1 MLHVLGNAGR
11 NISFRVE
18 ILPRPGET
26 PMRGSH
32 MAAWRQR
39 PGSAIAGPRAEMD
52 VRLIAA
58 VGHDSAA
65 SVIRVGLPAERIATD
80 TLVDLLGKRTIHRLR
95 QLMKPMSMAKAWCA
109 TNWRQRQIRSFF
121 FIDIFREHSRQFSS
135 SGSSIPA
142 CVWITLAAFRIQ
154 PQRCLLANVLFV
166 DWSTGRPVHRLC
178 RRAGHLTQ
186 MFLRPS

>member
-1 MLHVLGNAGR
+1 
-11 NISFRVE
+11 
-18 ILPRPGET
+18 
-26 PMRGSH
+26 MRGSH

-65 SVIRVGLPAERIATD
+65 SVIRDGLPAERIATD

-121 FIDIFREHSRQFSS
+121 FIDIFREHSRQALRQGPSFRPA
-135 SGSSIPA
+135 SG
-142 CVWITLAAFRIQ
+142 L
-154 PQRCLLANVLFV
+154 
-166 DWSTGRPVHRLC
+166 H
-178 RRAGHLTQ
+178 
-186 MFLRPS
+186 

>member
-1 MLHVLGNAGR
+1 MQAG
-11 NISFRVE
+11 ISAFAWRSC
-18 ILPRPGET
+18 LDPGRH

-142 CVWITLAAFRIQ
+142 CVWITLAAFRIR

-178 RRAGHLTQ
+178 RRAVRLTQ

>member
-1 MLHVLGNAGR
+1 
-11 NISFRVE
+11 
-18 ILPRPGET
+18 
-26 PMRGSH
+26 MRGSH

-65 SVIRVGLPAERIATD
+65 SVIRDGLPAERIATD
-80 TLVDLLGKRTIHRLR
+80 TLVGLLGKRTIHRLG

-109 TNWRQRQIRSFF
+109 TNWRQHQIRSFF
-121 FIDIFREHSRQFSS
+121 FIDIFREHSRQALRQGPPFRPA
-135 SGSSIPA
+135 SGYTSGIPHSA
-142 CVWITLAAFRIQ
+142 SA
-154 PQRCLLANVLFV
+154 LFTRKRPFCRLV
-166 DWSTGRPVHRLC
+166 NGSPVHRLC
-178 RRAGHLTQ
+178 RRAVRLTQ

>member
-1 MLHVLGNAGR
+1 MQAG
-11 NISFRVE
+11 ISAFAWRSC
-18 ILPRPGET
+18 LDPGRH

-65 SVIRVGLPAERIATD
+65 SVIRDGLPAERIAID

-95 QLMKPMSMAKAWCA
+95 QLMKPMPMPRHGARRTGVSAK
-109 TNWRQRQIRSFF
+109 FG
-121 FIDIFREHSRQFSS
+121 HFSS
-135 SGSSIPA
+135 SIYSASIRGRLF
-142 CVWITLAAFRIQ
+142 VRVLQSGLRLVTLAAFRIQ

-178 RRAGHLTQ
+178 RRAVRLTQ